1 MKIFSKISRIVIAIL
16 LIPFCIGSVMALWQI
31 ISRSNSAEMIWI
43 TTLAGVFTWVLIY
56 FFIPEPKWI
65 YVLGHE
71 LTHALWSFPFGGKL
85 KKIRVSSSGG
95 HVSITKSNFLVSLA
109 PYFFPLYA
117 ILIVI
122 IFLIGN
128 FFWNWTS
135 YMYLFYFLIGVAYSF
150 HITLTFKILK
160 IKQPDIKGEGYI
172 FSTVIIFL
180 GNMLVL
186 LIGIPLLIKNTSVLN
201 SLNFWLDY
209 SIKIYSYLGQL
220 INLKN

>member
-1 MKIFSKISRIVIAIL
+1 MKIFSKILRIVIAIL
-16 LIPFCIGSVMALWQI
+16 LLPFCIGSIIALWKI
-31 ISRSNSAEMIWI
+31 ISLSNSSEIIWL
-43 TTLAGVFTWVLIY
+43 TTLAGIFAWVLIY

-71 LTHALWSFPFGGKL
+71 LTHVLWSLPFGGKL
-85 KKIRVSSSGG
+85 KKIRVSSNGG

-135 YMYLFYFLIGVAYSF
+135 YMYLFYFLIGFAYAF

-160 IKQPDIKGEGYI
+160 IKQPDIKGEVYI

-186 LIGIPLLIKNTSVLN
+186 LIGIPLLIKNSSVSN
-201 SLNFWLDY
+201 SLNFWLDD
-209 SIKIYSYLGQL
+209 SIKIYNYLGQL
-220 INLKN
+220 INL

>member
-1 MKIFSKISRIVIAIL
+1 MKIFSKIFRIVIAIL
-16 LIPFCIGSVMALWQI
+16 LIPFCIGSIFALWKI
-31 ISRSNSAEMIWI
+31 ISYNNASEMVWVA
-43 TTLAGVFTWVLIY
+43 TLAGFFIWILVY

-71 LTHALWSFPFGGKL
+71 LTHALWSLPFGGKL
-85 KKIRVSSSGG
+85 KKIRVSSNGG

-128 FFWNWTS
+128 FFWNWAS
-135 YMYLFYFLIGVAYSF
+135 YMYLFYFLIGLAYSF

-160 IKQPDIKGEGYI
+160 TKQPDINGEGYF
-172 FSTVIIFL
+172 FSAVIIFL
-180 GNMLVL
+180 GNILVL
-186 LIGIPLLIKNTSVLN
+186 LIGISVMMKNTPVMT
-201 SLNFWLDY
+201 SLDIWLDY
-209 SIKIYSYLGQL
+209 SIKIYDYLGKL
-220 INLKN
+220 FF